1 MTHARQYPVARFSNT
16 KKIKHSAKFIHLT
29 FYNSNM
35 FGSVFLDNDKLLLS
49 PPTKQCNGGNTEND
63 ENIYEEHNVANV
75 TNTAIQHLQHQLQS
89 QPHHHQQQQQ
99 QQQQQ
104 QLVQFINHSLT
115 NMGAAVVDPSTTVAT
130 LNIIHQLLNQRKTDS
145 ELLEDARMKINKLNS
160 DKTRLLSDKTRL
172 RSQINLLEQDVASL
186 THTGKRREAD
196 TKKAKRQCSDVRID
210 LEVQIRKLKQKD
222 TSYIAHQRKHETIID
237 SLKQKISKLLKK
249 KESSPRNSPRNSPRH
264 SFSNNSSPRV
274 SLRQSQVW
282 ATKAAVSMP
291 TSTDLKAETI
301 NQLNRAITQL
311 NSENKE
317 LRSELQDLT
326 LHFQTIVQRTNRIE
340 RLWNMASQ
348 HHQDT
353 EAKELDTESFD
364 NIDRTILLPHE
375 WVRHDMHTI
384 KIKFKA
390 IRKSIAQLETEM
402 ENNNSVD
409 EQEMTKA
416 EYHNLLTTA
425 RRIVYNQ
432 DELIQSTLYHQKKN
446 RRIFTGGTVPLTSVQ
461 PMAASLSTVNGV
473 LSLYDVE
480 CLVQEEKDISLQQ
493 DWLAEE
499 RKLLLQERKQLERQR
514 TSSASR

>member
-1 MTHARQYPVARFSNT
+1 M
-16 KKIKHSAKFIHLT
+16 
-29 FYNSNM
+29 
-35 FGSVFLDNDKLLLS
+35 
-49 PPTKQCNGGNTEND
+49 
-63 ENIYEEHNVANV
+63 
-75 TNTAIQHLQHQLQS
+75 
-89 QPHHHQQQQQ
+89 
-99 QQQQQ
+99 
-104 QLVQFINHSLT
+104 
-115 NMGAAVVDPSTTVAT
+115 
-130 LNIIHQLLNQRKTDS
+130 
-145 ELLEDARMKINKLNS
+145 
-160 DKTRLLSDKTRL
+160 

-402 ENNNSVD
+402 ENNNS
-409 EQEMTKA
+409 
-416 EYHNLLTTA
+416 
-425 RRIVYNQ
+425 RIPQ
-432 DELIQSTLYHQKKN
+432 FIDDGQTH
-446 RRIFTGGTVPLTSVQ
+446 RVQ
-461 PMAASLSTVNGV
+461 P
-473 LSLYDVE
+473 
-480 CLVQEEKDISLQQ
+480 
-493 DWLAEE
+493 
-499 RKLLLQERKQLERQR
+499 R
-514 TSSASR
+514 

>member
-1 MTHARQYPVARFSNT
+1 
-16 KKIKHSAKFIHLT
+16 
-29 FYNSNM
+29 M
-35 FGSVFLDNDKLLLS
+35 FGSVFLDNDEKLLLS
-49 PPTKQCNGGNTEND
+49 PPTKHCADGNNTEND
-63 ENIYEEHNVANV
+63 ENIYEEHNNVANV
-75 TNTAIQHLQHQLQS
+75 TNTAIQHQHQL
-89 QPHHHQQQQQ
+89 HHHH
-99 QQQQQ
+99 QQQ

-115 NMGAAVVDPSTTVAT
+115 NMGAATIDPSTTVPT

-145 ELLEDARMKINKLNS
+145 ELLEDARMKTNQLLA
-160 DKTRLLSDKTRL
+160 DKNRIASDKTRL

-186 THTGKRREAD
+186 KHTGKRRETD
-196 TKKAKRQCSDVRID
+196 TKKAKKLWSDVRNA
-210 LEVQIRKLKQKD
+210 LEIQIRKLKQKD

-264 SFSNNSSPRV
+264 SLSNSSSPRV

-282 ATKAAVSMP
+282 ATKAAVSTSTTSTSMP
-291 TSTDLKAETI
+291 TSTDLQADTI
-301 NQLNRAITQL
+301 NQLHRSIHQL

-326 LHFQTIVQRTNRIE
+326 LRGVEMQARTNRIE

-348 HHQDT
+348 HHQDNT
-353 EAKELDTESFD
+353 EAEEVDTAESFD
-364 NIDRTILLPHE
+364 NIDSTILLPHK
-375 WVRHDMHTI
+375 WVREDMHTI

-390 IRKSIAQLETEM
+390 LRKSIAQLETEM
-402 ENNNSVD
+402 ENHNSVD
-409 EQEMTKA
+409 AQEMTKT
-416 EYHNLLTTA
+416 EYQDLLTTA

-432 DELIQSTLYHQKKN
+432 DELIQSTLYHQKQN

-461 PMAASLSTVNGV
+461 PMASSLSTVNGV

-480 CLVQEEKDISLQQ
+480 CLVQEEKNISLQQ

-499 RKLLLQERKQLERQR
+499 RKLLLQERKHLERQR
-514 TSSASR
+514 TSTVKR